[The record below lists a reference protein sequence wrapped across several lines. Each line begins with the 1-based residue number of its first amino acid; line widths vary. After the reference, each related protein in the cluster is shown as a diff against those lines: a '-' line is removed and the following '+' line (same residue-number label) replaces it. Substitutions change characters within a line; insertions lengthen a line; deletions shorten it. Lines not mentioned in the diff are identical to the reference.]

1 MTPNGK
7 TWLAELRNNPK
18 FRQVMKEMKELRPVL
33 RRYQPQA
40 TSEAN
45 QELIEQ
51 IKFETGRQD
60 GFDLIYMILTG
71 ERLDG

>member
-1 MTPNGK
+1 
-7 TWLAELRNNPK
+7 
-18 FRQVMKEMKELRPVL
+18 MKEMKERRPVL
-33 RRYQPQA
+33 PRYQPQA

-45 QELIEQ
+45 QELLEK

-60 GFDLIYMILTG
+60 GFDLIYLILTG

>member
-1 MTPNGK
+1 MTDNGK
-7 TWLAELRNNPK
+7 LWLTELRNDPK
-18 FRQVMKEMKELRPVL
+18 FRQVMKEMKERRPVL
-33 RRYQPQA
+33 PRYQPQA

-45 QELIEQ
+45 QELLEK

-60 GFDLIYMILTG
+60 GFDLIYLILTG